1 MTFPANAKALLRGDT
16 GAGSRRTKT
25 MEWFGNTIAVT
36 MHELTQSDCGET
48 VMSRAAY
55 DWNVGKGNFNV
66 LRPGKGLGSY
76 ALIEYHSLP
85 QRFKTRFE
93 MKYGDPEKIM
103 KQEEIAL
110 PADPEARRYFA
121 GIDKDAYRL
130 SNGECLPEKK
140 QDEYTVNAR
149 VLNALREMLETQK
162 TMRRAYGNH
171 TPVIWSNIF
180 AAAEELR
187 KAYGHTLPKSEARL
201 RDKLRQ
207 YTREGYS
214 CLVSGKFC
222 NSNTLK
228 ITKAAGRQIVALRRC
243 RVPVYTTK
251 QLFEEFNRIAEKRG
265 WKPLA
270 SQSSLVQYLERPEVK
285 PLWYDA
291 VYGELAAKQLFA
303 RRNKTE
309 MPTMRDS
316 LWYGDGTKLNLY
328 YKAVENGR
336 MVVRSVQVYEVIDAY
351 SETLLG
357 YSVSASE
364 NFDAQFAAFRMA
376 IETAG
381 RKPYEIVTDNQGG
394 QQSKIARQFLASIS
408 RISRP
413 TAPYNGPSKSI
424 ESVFGRF
431 QSQVLHED
439 WRFTGGNMSS
449 KEAWKINRE
458 FLEANKDK
466 LFTYEEMLAAY
477 AAARCKWNAMKHY
490 DTGIAHEEMY
500 RASVNPDTEPVT
512 NLDMIDLFYLTTERP
527 SPFTAN
533 GITIQYRNRKYTFE
547 VLTDD
552 GQPDYAW
559 RRENTGREFFVR
571 FDPQRMDRALLYEQT
586 PMGLRYETV
595 AYPYLAIRRN
605 IQEQQPGDMELIR
618 LNDEANKRERV
629 RRQIEAHTLELE
641 HGVAPEQH
649 GLRTPALKGISE
661 KEYERLADTV
671 VLLPAEP
678 ESEPISVGEYE
689 KMISNTDPVSIF
701 SRM

>member
-1 MTFPANAKALLRGDT
+1 
-16 GAGSRRTKT
+16 
-25 MEWFGNTIAVT
+25 MEWFGNIIAVT
-36 MHELTQSDCGET
+36 MHDLTRSDDGEA
-48 VMSRAAY
+48 VMTKAAY
-55 DWNVGKGNFNV
+55 DWNVTKKNFNILRSGKG
-66 LRPGKGLGSY
+66 PGCY
-76 ALIEYHSLP
+76 ALIEYRSLP
-85 QRFKTRFE
+85 ERFRIRFE
-93 MKYGDPEKIM
+93 EKYGDPEKTM
-103 KQEEIAL
+103 RQEEL
-110 PADPEARRYFA
+110 PLAADTEAQKYYH
-121 GIDKDAYRL
+121 GHL
-130 SNGECLPEKK
+130 LPNGEHLPEGK
-140 QDEYTVNAR
+140 QKEYTLNAR

-180 AAAEELR
+180 KAAEELR
-187 KAYGHTLPKSEARL
+187 GTYGHTLPKSEARL
-201 RDKLRQ
+201 RDKLRE
-207 YTREGYS
+207 YTKEGYG

-222 NSNTLK
+222 NANTVK

-251 QLFEEFNRIAEKRG
+251 QLFEEFNRIAERRG

-291 VYGELAAKQLFA
+291 VYGELAAKQLLA

-316 LWYGDGTKLNLY
+316 LWYGDGTKLNLF

-351 SETLLG
+351 SEMLLG
-357 YSVSASE
+357 YAVSDTE
-364 NFDAQFAAFRMA
+364 NFDAQCRAFRMA

-381 RKPYEIVTDNQGG
+381 CKPYEIVTDNQGG
-394 QQSKIARQFLASIS
+394 QRSKIAQRFFANIC
-408 RISRP
+408 RVNRP

-424 ESVFGRF
+424 ESAFGRF

-458 FLEANKDK
+458 FLEANKES

-477 AAARCKWNAMKHY
+477 AEARNKWNAMSHPACAEK
-490 DTGIAHEEMY
+490 TREEMY
-500 RASVNPDTEPVT
+500 RTSVNPEADPVSE
-512 NLDMIDLFYLTTERP
+512 LDMIDLFWLTTE
-527 SPFTAN
+527 SSSIFTAD
-533 GITIQYRNRKYTFE
+533 GITIQYRNRKYTYE
-547 VLTDD
+547 VLTGD
-552 GQPDYAW
+552 GQPDYVW
-559 RRENTGREFFVR
+559 RRENTGRGFFVR
-571 FDPQRMDRALLYEQT
+571 FDPQRMDRVLLYTET

-595 AYPYLAIRRN
+595 AYPYLTIRRN
-605 IQEQQPGDMELIR
+605 IQEQRPGDMDFIR

-629 RRQIEAHTLELE
+629 RRQIEAHALELE

-649 GLRTPALKGISE
+649 GLRTPAIKGISE
-661 KEYERLADTV
+661 KEYERLADAV
-671 VLLPAEP
+671 MALPAEP
-678 ESEPISVGEYE
+678 DSEPVTVGEYT
-689 KMISNTDPVSIF
+689 KAVSNMDFDPMSVF
-701 SRM
+701 NRM

>member
-1 MTFPANAKALLRGDT
+1 
-16 GAGSRRTKT
+16 
-25 MEWFGNTIAVT
+25 
-36 MHELTQSDCGET
+36 MHELTRSDDGEA
-48 VMSRAAY
+48 VMSRCTY
-55 DWNVGKGNFNV
+55 DHLVVRNRINL

-76 ALIEYHSLP
+76 ALIEYCSLP
-85 QRFKTRFE
+85 QRFKVRFE
-93 MKYGDPEKIM
+93 RKYGDPEKIM

-110 PADPEARRYFA
+110 PADPAARCYFA

-130 SNGECLPEKK
+130 PNGECLPVKK
-140 QDEYTVNAR
+140 QDEYTLNAR
-149 VLNALREMLETQK
+149 VLNALRGMFDTQK
-162 TMRRAYGNH
+162 TMRRAYGNR

-180 AAAEELR
+180 TTAEELR

-207 YTREGYS
+207 YTKEGYA

-222 NSNTLK
+222 NRNTLK

-243 RVPVYTTK
+243 RVPVYTIR
-251 QLFEEFNRIAEKRG
+251 QLFEEFNRIAERRG

-270 SQSSLVQYLERPEVK
+270 SPSSLTQYLERPEVK

-336 MVVRSVQVYEVIDAY
+336 TVMRTVQVYEVIDAY

-357 YSVSASE
+357 YSISATE
-364 NFDAQFAAFRMA
+364 NFDAQYAAFRMA
-376 IETAG
+376 VETAG
-381 RKPYEIVTDNQGG
+381 HKPYEIVTDNQGG
-394 QQSKIARQFLASIS
+394 QTTDIAKAFLASIS
-408 RISRP
+408 RISRK
-413 TAPYNGPSKSI
+413 TAPYSAQSKSI
-424 ESVFGRF
+424 ESVFGRL
-431 QSQVLHED
+431 QSQVLHGD

-449 KEAWKINRE
+449 KDAWKINRE

-466 LFTYEEMLAAY
+466 LFTYEELLAAY
-477 AAARCKWNAMKHY
+477 AAARNTWNAMKHY
-490 DTGIAHEEMY
+490 RTGIAHEQMY

-512 NLDMIDLFYLTTERP
+512 DLDRVELFWLTTEQP
-527 SPFTAN
+527 SPFTAD

-552 GQPDYAW
+552 GRPDYAW
-559 RRENTGREFFVR
+559 RRENTGREFYVR
-571 FDPQRMDRALLYEQT
+571 FDPQRMDRALLYEKT
-586 PMGLRYETV
+586 PMGLRYEAV
-595 AYPYLAIRRN
+595 AYPYLSVHRN

-618 LNDEANKRERV
+618 FNDEANKRERV
-629 RRQIEAHTLELE
+629 RRQIEAHALELE

-649 GLRTPALKGISE
+649 GLRTPALKGITE
-661 KEYERLADTV
+661 KEYERLADAV
-671 VLLPAEP
+671 MMLPAE
-678 ESEPISVGEYE
+678 SQAEPIAVGEYE
-689 KMISNTDPVSIF
+689 KMISNADPASIF